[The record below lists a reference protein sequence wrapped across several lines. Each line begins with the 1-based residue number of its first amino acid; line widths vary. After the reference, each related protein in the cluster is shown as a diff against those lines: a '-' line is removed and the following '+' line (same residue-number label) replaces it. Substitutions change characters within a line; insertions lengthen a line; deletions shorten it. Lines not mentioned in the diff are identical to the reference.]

1 MQFGFRR
8 PLFTVN
14 IRCLHARAT
23 HYSLQEG
30 IRSVSSFATALQE
43 LKNNSGKLP
52 TIGTKKAERKRAY
65 DYASAE
71 AIFARHVLRTIL
83 RECSYLPDSFAADYI
98 RNHAF
103 SRFRTNEYK
112 AWRNRNQFESQDK
125 SRRKEARSVISTLQ
139 RANDGERRCML
150 KVLHTAY
157 GRIGKRRHE
166 LIRPIVYV
174 EGQDEIL
181 SEGSKAVGD
190 ASGAAR
196 PKEKAAAKTKLA
208 PTTPLDLTPQLRA
221 LLTSQIQAKPPCL
234 ARTTL
239 RSVEPSIST
248 LNSWLQP
255 MPQNRIRNARKKHY
269 AMLLDRVQA
278 PLPAEEWERLR
289 DLATGRLPAVGLVER
304 RKLARSSSCKS
315 NAVGRE
321 HWNSLLG
328 MGVYRRKHCSVMHRL
343 SMREAETLRDG
354 CRGCTRKSSVS
365 VLSWIGIAQQAS
377 GKSHGDPRRLFF
389 LSRQRLSRFLTL
401 LHQIYLQLK
410 PQADSRRDI
419 GFQNQ

>member
-1 MQFGFRR
+1 MRLRFNRSVYTANARYFSA
-8 PLFTVN
+8 TV
-14 IRCLHARAT
+14 A
-23 HYSLQEG
+23 HYSPQEG

-43 LKNNSGKLP
+43 LKNNSGKFP

-65 DYASAE
+65 DYASVE
-71 AIFARHVLRTIL
+71 AIFARHVLRIIL

-103 SRFRTNEYK
+103 LRFRTNEYK
-112 AWRNRNQFESQDK
+112 AWKNRNQFESQDK
-125 SRRKEARSVISTLQ
+125 SRRKEARGVISTLQ
-139 RANDGERRCML
+139 RANEGERRCML

-166 LIRPIVYV
+166 LIKPLLYV

-181 SEGSKAVGD
+181 SEGSKDVGD

-221 LLTSQIQAKPPCL
+221 LLTSQIQAKPPSL

-239 RSVEPSIST
+239 KSAEPSIST

-289 DLATGRLPAVGLVER
+289 DLAMGRLPALGQVER
-304 RKLARSSSCKS
+304 RKLARSSSRTS
-315 NAVGRE
+315 SAVGRE
-321 HWNSLLG
+321 QHALELITRYGRVPKEVLLDDAPPLHARSRNFERWMQRLYAEVFSQCPLMDWNSTTG
-328 MGVYRRKHCSVMHRL
+328 EWEV
-343 SMREAETLRDG
+343 T
-354 CRGCTRKSSVS
+354 
-365 VLSWIGIAQQAS
+365 W
-377 GKSHGDPRRLFF
+377 
-389 LSRQRLSRFLTL
+389 
-401 LHQIYLQLK
+401 
-410 PQADSRRDI
+410 
-419 GFQNQ
+419 GFQALKLQSSRHGGHPKFR